1 MFINTKTETLAV
13 SLGNGDCHQTPSTGA
28 DGKTTSDDKT
38 TLDDK
43 SPVEDEP
50 NLEDSIV
57 TLVNQENDIDDIV
70 NTPR

>member
-28 DGKTTSDDKT
+28 DGKT